1 MLMLLD
7 GYSLLV
13 GRVVTCGMTKDLF
26 EYGVDDLLSP
36 EEIEEVLRLKKNGM
50 NLTAGRSEGD
60 S

>member
-36 EEIEEVLRLKKNGM
+36 EEIEEVL
-50 NLTAGRSEGD
+50 AP
-60 S
+60 